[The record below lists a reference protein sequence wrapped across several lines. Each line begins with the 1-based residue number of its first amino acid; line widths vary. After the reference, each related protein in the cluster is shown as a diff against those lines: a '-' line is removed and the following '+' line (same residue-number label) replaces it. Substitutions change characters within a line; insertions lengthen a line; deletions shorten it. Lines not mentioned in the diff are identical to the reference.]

1 MAVKL
6 RNLYNGIDKEFEV
19 TLHTEGCFDKVVSWI
34 HMVEDRDF
42 IPLLHGDEL
51 VFNSGLNYD
60 SDEWLKDFIWELNK
74 VNANGLIIALRDGH
88 EFSKDMVEFCNEL
101 HFPLFSASWRTPY
114 IDIMRNFAETL
125 IQYQHKETSLNAAL
139 KSAIFTPENEEL
151 YMKEFEKNGFSK
163 DTEYDIA
170 ILSCNAYF
178 KNKENETLALLE
190 KYLHDSL
197 KHGLVYEENGK
208 LIIMAAGKDR
218 RWLRSELERICKT
231 DEKVY
236 VGVGASVNKLTDIH
250 KAYNHAYTAYQLT
263 KTAISKNIL
272 FYEQVGIYK
281 VLSKVNDVDTLNE
294 FVDETLGKLLEYD
307 RKQGTN
313 YIKILEVYFEN
324 ECSILASAQKL
335 YCHKNTLSYKLND
348 IRDILGYEILDNEH
362 RMSIM
367 LAFSIM
373 KLQATV
379 RSE

>member
-1 MAVKL
+1 M
-6 RNLYNGIDKEFEV
+6 
-19 TLHTEGCFDKVVSWI
+19 
-34 HMVEDRDF
+34 
-42 IPLLHGDEL
+42 
-51 VFNSGLNYD
+51 
-60 SDEWLKDFIWELNK
+60 
-74 VNANGLIIALRDGH
+74 
-88 EFSKDMVEFCNEL
+88 
-101 HFPLFSASWRTPY
+101 
-114 IDIMRNFAETL
+114 
-125 IQYQHKETSLNAAL
+125 
-139 KSAIFTPENEEL
+139 
-151 YMKEFEKNGFSK
+151 
-163 DTEYDIA
+163 
-170 ILSCNAYF
+170 
-178 KNKENETLALLE
+178 
-190 KYLHDSL
+190 

-218 RWLRSELERICKT
+218 RWLRSELEKICKN

-236 VGVGASVNKLTDIH
+236 VGVGTSVNKLTDIH

-263 KTAISKNIL
+263 RTALPENIL

-281 VLSKVNDVDTLNE
+281 VLSKVNDADTLNE
-294 FVDETLGKLLEYD
+294 FVDETVGKLLEYD

-313 YIKILEVYFEN
+313 YTKILEVYFEN